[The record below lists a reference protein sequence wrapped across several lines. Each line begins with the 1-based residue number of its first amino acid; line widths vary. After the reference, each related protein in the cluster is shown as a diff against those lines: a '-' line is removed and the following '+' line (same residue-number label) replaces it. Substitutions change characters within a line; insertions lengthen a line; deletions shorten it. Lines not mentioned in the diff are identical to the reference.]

1 MTDAPGP
8 YREESLRQALAT
20 DPRVMEQELDVSI
33 AGGRVV
39 ISGTVPTEDRRAAVT
54 EVARERR
61 YTHPPLSMF
70 VRHTTYEL
78 LSTASA
84 SS

>member
-33 AGGRVV
+33 AGDRVV

-54 EVARERR
+54 EVARERFPDLQVDNR
-61 YTHPPLSMF
+61 TIVPTLP
-70 VRHTTYEL
+70 
-78 LSTASA
+78 ASA
-84 SS
+84 GEERVT

>member
-33 AGGRVV
+33 AGNRVV
-39 ISGTVPTEDRRAAVT
+39 ISGTITTEDRRAAVT
-54 EVARERR
+54 AVARERFPDLQVDNR
-61 YTHPPLSMF
+61 TVVPTLPAAGGEER
-70 VRHTTYEL
+70 VT
-78 LSTASA
+78 
-84 SS
+84 

>member
-33 AGGRVV
+33 AGDRVV

-54 EVARERR
+54 EVARERFPDLQVDNR
-61 YTHPPLSMF
+61 TIVPTLP
-70 VRHTTYEL
+70 
-78 LSTASA
+78 ASGGEERVT
-84 SS
+84 